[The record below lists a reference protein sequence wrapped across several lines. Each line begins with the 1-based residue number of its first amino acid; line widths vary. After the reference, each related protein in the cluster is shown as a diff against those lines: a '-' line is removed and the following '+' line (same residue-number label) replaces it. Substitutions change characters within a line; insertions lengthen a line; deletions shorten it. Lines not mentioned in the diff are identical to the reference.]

1 MAFSQRALLL
11 LGLLELSDGHPLTV
25 PSVKP
30 DHTEHQGHW
39 LIQHYDHVAVWSCLC
54 GRSDPLVVPQKD
66 MKKVRLPNDLIRACE
81 VCRQEFEFARG
92 KTAHL
97 MAWIERHRF
106 VLDKKEH
113 LYLPADLG
121 YCRDRDNERS
131 TRTKRFVYEIFWKKK
146 LKATNFVRST
156 CSGSNCIN
164 PYHLCIAESPAA
176 KITKSVRFY
185 IQKLAVQG
193 ISAKTTQRLLH
204 DQLSLELSLR
214 VIQLIRS
221 DAEKSKSLVA

>member
-11 LGLLELSDGHPLTV
+11 LGLLELSDEHLLTS
-25 PSVKP
+25 PSGKP
-30 DHTEHQGHW
+30 SQTEHQGHW
-39 LIQHYDHVAVWSCLC
+39 QVQHYDHVAVWTCLC
-54 GRSDPLVVPQKD
+54 GRSDRLQIPQQD

-81 VCRQEFEFARG
+81 VCRHEFEFARG

-97 MAWIERHRF
+97 LAWLERHRF
-106 VLDKKEH
+106 VLDKKKH

-131 TRTKRFVYEIFWKKK
+131 MRTKRFVYEIFWKKK
-146 LKATNFVRST
+146 LQATNYIRSN
-156 CSGSNCIN
+156 CSDPLCIN
-164 PYHLCIAESPAA
+164 PYHLCVAQSPGE
-176 KITKSVRFY
+176 KITKPVRFY
-185 IQKLAVQG
+185 IQKLAGQG

-214 VIQLIRS
+214 SIQLIRL